1 MVVFFSFSDC
11 LFFFKIE
18 KVESLVMDAVE
29 KGATIVYGGKRNNN
43 IERGLF
49 YEPTLIVNIKPNM
62 RLVQEEVM
70 RVRIRIR
77 TRLFSLN
84 EMEDV
89 V

>member
-1 MVVFFSFSDC
+1 
-11 LFFFKIE
+11 
-18 KVESLVMDAVE
+18 MDAVE